1 MPKVFHN
8 AAELEREFNRISYV
22 MQRQILTAAAKAGA
36 ELIRDEAERLAPR
49 DTGQL
54 AESELIRVEG
64 RQSDSSEV
72 VVKIGPD
79 KDSFY
84 GRFQEFGTAFHP
96 AQPFLRPALKATQE
110 EAAKVSAKV
119 VKERLERLG

>member
-1 MPKVFHN
+1 MAKIFNN
-8 AAELEREFNRISYV
+8 AADLEREFKRISYS
-22 MQRQILTAAAKAGA
+22 MQQRILTIAAKTGA
-36 ELIRDEAERLAPR
+36 ELIRDKAEALAPR

-64 RQSDSSEV
+64 SQSDASEV

-79 KDSFY
+79 KDAFY

-96 AQPFLRPALKATQE
+96 TQPFLRPALKATQDT
-110 EAAKVSAKV
+110 AARKSTEI
-119 VKERLERLG
+119 VKRELERLA